1 MPFILYLVNG
11 MVPQCILHVVHVGCV
26 TEGIQR
32 QKRRCDL
39 EVGNPRVWRK
49 YVAGTHVSFNTS
61 STLLPGAEE
70 YCCLGVGIQ
79 PSECSYIM

>member
-61 STLLPGAEE
+61 STLLPRAEE